1 MYSCRYVFVLLVL
14 SPFGLL
20 GGLEYRLMTGDPS
33 ARVSGELTV
42 LVVVT
47 NSGTDTVTSELPDTV
62 EARVGRFVVPLRR
75 DESAAEVEVEPGV
88 TILERYRGTLPGDLE
103 GLVAIEI
110 TELGAGRCVAEFG
123 HASTDHA
130 LNVAERT
137 GPSDSDD
144 DLPIAPRFADNL
156 SFYEP
161 MYFVVG
167 PRVSLNAKF
176 QLSFK
181 YRLLSANS
189 QLVEGR
195 PFWEDFFFG
204 YTQTSLWDLG
214 GDSAPFL
221 DTSYKPALFY
231 FDRYTG
237 VRFFGF
243 ELDSFEGGYQH
254 ESNGQSGESS
264 RSLNILYIRP
274 TFRYG
279 SARNWHLTIA
289 PKIWAYVGGLTENP
303 DLPDYRGY
311 FDLNLRFG
319 RPDGLELAATIRK
332 GTEAGYGSVQL
343 DLTYP
348 FDRIFF
354 HNAAS
359 YLHLQYFN
367 GWGETL
373 LNYDE
378 RLPAQYR
385 IGVSLF
391 R

>member
-231 FDRYTG
+231 FD
-237 VRFFGF
+237 
-243 ELDSFEGGYQH
+243 
-254 ESNGQSGESS
+254 
-264 RSLNILYIRP
+264 
-274 TFRYG
+274 
-279 SARNWHLTIA
+279 
-289 PKIWAYVGGLTENP
+289 
-303 DLPDYRGY
+303 
-311 FDLNLRFG
+311 LNLRFG